1 MIDAPEINRILEE
14 QKEQILCSTTNRK
27 FLKTLKESFNE
38 FACEFKLIRKNQLLD
53 DEYAVSGLYRPETDK
68 VIIIFHINK
77 TRRFM
82 DIKEEEWV
90 DFKFLLSQ
98 TLQHEFIH
106 RFQYSKRD
114 DVYGDPEEIDYRYF
128 DELLEEDEI
137 AYLRDSDEIDA
148 YSHDIAMEILFHY
161 KKHNPLDV
169 LKRIEKTRKVWSYR
183 YYKSVFKKHNAK
195 EWLVIKKKLLK
206 KAYTWLP
213 HTTIYR

>member
-14 QKEQILCSTTNRK
+14 QKEQILFSKTNRN
-27 FLKTLKESFNE
+27 FLKILKDSFKE
-38 FACEFKLIRKNQLLD
+38 FSCDFKLIRKDQLLD

-77 TRRFM
+77 KRKIV
-82 DIKEEEWV
+82 DINEEEWV

-98 TLQHEFIH
+98 TLQHELIH

-114 DVYGDPEEIDYRYF
+114 EEYDVTEEIDYRYF
-128 DELLEEDEI
+128 DEISEDEEI
-137 AYLRDSDEIDA
+137 DYLKDSDEIEA

-161 KKHNPLDV
+161 KKHNPHDV

-183 YYKSVFKKHNAK
+183 YYRSIFKKHNAK
-195 EWLVIKKKLLK
+195 EWNVIKKKLLK

-213 HTTIYR
+213 HTKVYR